1 MRQRRFIVLGLSLAA
16 ATFSATALY
25 ALDYPSVFG
34 CSLNPANNPEACLNN
49 KINDINR
56 DAGKKIAEANNKLKT
71 AEDKLKQL
79 ENSPNFARLRGEQ
92 LMLQS
97 VRNLQLEPL
106 IMCMEANRAQVD
118 LNAYVQRA
126 AANPGDLSRAIL
138 DDIWRQF
145 EGDFDRLMAEE
156 MRALSHASPDQALR
170 AAVSPDAIMTK
181 LTRLAD
187 RHAGA
192 RCLVQYLAPRM
203 DSFRQSGLA
212 IHAAMETKASAL
224 IESKVLPVINQV
236 IARTMSTIIVELRGV
251 VAQGASTWAQEAQ
264 APPPAPRYATGSQQ
278 GGSSTPAFSAP
289 VQGIPPPPQ
298 KGSIVP
304 QQAIQEPQPMQQ
316 PFGGII
322 KRGLGDPDPIEVE
335 GEVSSR
341 GLREN
346 VRFAWDY
353 VGPTSVTQI
362 GTGIF
367 AKHLLDPARIDQT
380 SAALRRLTSAPKGSE
395 EQARAF
401 QEVQRLVQL
410 NYQIPAE
417 VYIDATFEMLR
428 HLGHFYIDSSI
439 PGGGTFLVKLGV
451 SQATNVKDML
461 GALGLKLC
469 SLPPAVAINCTFAK
483 EAADYLFTNA
493 FIPGST
499 AAIVFGLDKAWDG
512 FIAFNK
518 FDYKYK
524 NKDTDEQRLRAR
536 REQAGIFAPILDQL
550 QDDVIMTIAEPAVRD
565 ARLALQRYNAAVLEM
580 AQAIVRR

>member
-1 MRQRRFIVLGLSLAA
+1 MRQRRFITLWLSLAVVV
-16 ATFSATALY
+16 SATSPLY
-25 ALDYPSVFG
+25 AIDYPTIFG
-34 CSLNPANNPEACLNN
+34 CSLNPASNPETCLNN

-56 DAGKKIAEANNKLKT
+56 EAGNKVAVANNKVKT

-92 LMLQS
+92 VMLQS
-97 VRNLQLEPL
+97 VRTLQLEPL
-106 IMCMEANRAQVD
+106 ILCMEANRAQVD

-126 AANPGDLSRAIL
+126 AANSADFSRAIL
-138 DDIWRQF
+138 NDIWRQF

-156 MRALSHASPDQALR
+156 MRALSQASPDQALR

-212 IHAAMETKASAL
+212 LHTAMETKATAL
-224 IESKVLPVINQV
+224 IENKILPVINQI
-236 IARTMSTIIVELRGV
+236 IARTMSTIVVELRRV
-251 VAQGASTWAQEAQ
+251 VAQGASTWAQEAN
-264 APPPAPRYATGSQQ
+264 APPAPRYSTEGQQ
-278 GGSSTPAFSAP
+278 GGSSTPTFSAP
-289 VQGIPPPPQ
+289 LQGTPPPPQ

-304 QQAIQEPQPMQQ
+304 QQATQEPQPMQQ
-316 PFGGII
+316 PFGGVM
-322 KRGLGDPDPIEVE
+322 KRGIGDPDPMDDE

-346 VRFAWDY
+346 VRFAWDL

-367 AKHLLDPARIDQT
+367 AKHLLDPARLDQT
-380 SAALRRLTSAPKGSE
+380 TAALRRLASAPKGSE

-401 QEVQRLVQL
+401 QEVQRLVQP

-483 EAADYLFTNA
+483 EAVDYLFTNA

-524 NKDTDEQRLRAR
+524 NKEVDEQKLRAR
-536 REQAGIFAPILDQL
+536 REQSGIFAPILDQL

-565 ARLALQRYNAAVLEM
+565 ARLALQRYNAAVLDM